1 MNLFDAAES
10 ERLKEAGIAAA
21 AEGRE
26 YLLEIARDRARL
38 VARER
43 GEVTMDDVVAALV
56 ADGFDPAQ
64 LGNAAGA
71 VFKGKM
77 GGVSEWAFTGRFVR
91 SARVAS
97 HSNLL
102 RVWRKA

>member
-71 VFKGKM
+71 VFKGR
-77 GGVSEWAFTGRFVR
+77 EWVFTGRFVR

>member
-10 ERLKEAGIAAA
+10 ERRKEAGIAVA

-71 VFKGKM
+71 VFKGK
-77 GGVSEWAFTGRFVR
+77 EWAFTGRFVR